1 MTITQLD
8 FVTLDVFTKTP
19 YKGNPLA
26 IVHLPPPTAASP
38 ALTQEQKQ
46 AIAREFNLSETV
58 FVHDVDPKDD
68 PEPQTRRIDIFMTSV
83 EIPFGGHPTV
93 GTASYLQSK
102 GISKIVTKAG
112 PVPITTGQ
120 DQFVSVLVPHNTC
133 LHAKTI
139 ASLNAES
146 RTGLHPSPEIRE
158 AELGAPIFSPV
169 HGIAF
174 ALVGLPSL
182 EQLSRVFVGSFEF
195 NALELLGPT
204 WSNSFMAR
212 SYYVITESTT
222 SGSVRN
228 VKIRTRMIASSFE
241 DSATGAAACALTSY
255 LALHK
260 FEELELKYELTQG
273 VEMGRQSDIFVTV
286 KVDVDEKG
294 KRSVKELY
302 LGGTARKI
310 MKGTLEIPP
319 L

>member
-26 IVHLPPPTAASP
+26 I
-38 ALTQEQKQ
+38 EQKQ
-46 AIAREFNLSETV
+46 AIAQEFNLSETV
-58 FVHDVDPKDD
+58 FVHD
-68 PEPQTRRIDIFMTSV
+68 TRRIDIFMTSV
-83 EIPFGGHPTV
+83 EIPFGGHPTL
-93 GTASYLQSK
+93 GAASYLRSK
-102 GISKIVTKAG
+102 GITKIVTKAG
-112 PVPITTGQ
+112 PVPITAGQ
-120 DQFVSVLVPHNTC
+120 DHFVSALVPHNTY

-139 ASLNAES
+139 ASLNTES
-146 RTGLHPSPEIRE
+146 RVGLHPSPEIRE

-174 ALVGLPSL
+174 ALVSLPSL

-204 WSNSFMAR
+204 WSKSFMAR
-212 SYYVITESTT
+212 SYYVITDSTT

-228 VKIRTRMIASSFE
+228 VKIRTRMIAS
-241 DSATGAAACALTSY
+241 GCAAACALTSY

-286 KVDVDEKG
+286 KVSVNEKG
-294 KRSVKELY
+294 ERSIKEIF
-302 LGGTARKI
+302 LGGTARQI
-310 MKGTLEIPP
+310 MKGTLETPP